1 MLTLRRGR
9 FIPVG
14 DIPSLFSR
22 RPDGRRVEAADVYR
36 WAKRGV
42 GGVRLRTVRVAGMLF
57 TTTDAV
63 DEFISIVF
71 QTSHCQH
78 RRRMLAERRD
88 AMTPERM
95 ELGLRA
101 VGDRFEGRGRVAS
114 LRLLRRVRGRRNDR
128 DSCNNNCTARWRTG

>member
-14 DIPSLFSR
+14 EIPSLFMR

-42 GGVRLRTVRVAGMLF
+42 GGVRLRTMRVAGMLF

-63 DEFISIVF
+63 DEFISTVF
-71 QTSHCQH
+71 QTTDDQH
-78 RRRMLAERRD
+78 RRRMLAEHRE
-88 AMTPERM
+88 AVTAERM
-95 ELGLRA
+95 ELGVRA
-101 VGDRFEGRGRVAS
+101 VGDLFEGRGRVAS
-114 LRLLRRVRGRRNDR
+114 LKLRRRVRGRRDDR
-128 DSCNNNCTARWRTG
+128 YRMSTARRRTG

>member
-1 MLTLRRGR
+1 MLTLRRGG

-14 DIPSLFSR
+14 EIPSLFSR

-42 GGVRLRTVRVAGMLF
+42 GGVPLRTVRVAGMLF

-71 QTSHCQH
+71 QTTDGEH
-78 RRRMLAERRD
+78 RRWMSA
-88 AMTPERM
+88 ERM
-95 ELGLRA
+95 ELGLQA
-101 VGDRFEGRGRVAS
+101 VGDLFEGRGRVAS
-114 LRLLRRVRGRRNDR
+114 LKLRRRVRDRRNDR
-128 DSCNNNCTARWRTG
+128 DHRDYLFTARWRTG